1 MPLSC
6 SRSSGPPL
14 GRPST
19 MHGNHPRSLPIRPHG
34 PHGPQSPD
42 RHRKWTRPH
51 GRSLVQHTTG
61 SPNQTTPDDC
71 SPRTAPFNG
80 PFPTPLN
87 PHRASD
93 WTPPTPAEQTTI
105 RSELTVA
112 RRDSTGPNGPC
123 HHARPET
130 HQNLIHPDKEH
141 LPPPETIRWQH
152 QRRRHR
158 AFRRVPTGPSRITPQ
173 PAPNRLLLCD
183 TYPNQQPAGSS
194 TSQIINRT
202 ADQSRPIRLVRPAL
216 STALVETIGIE
227 PTTPCLQSRC
237 SPS

>member
-1 MPLSC
+1 
-6 SRSSGPPL
+6 
-14 GRPST
+14 